1 MKILSPKQTQQ
12 LDAFTIE
19 NEPITSIDLME
30 RAAQSFTDWL
40 SDMLAPEE
48 KKIKIFCGLRNNGG
62 DGLAIARQ
70 LINLGYDITVFII
83 QHSDKMTLEFQEN
96 FSRLKN
102 LTKIQYID
110 NQLVKVD
117 LREDDLIIDAILGAG
132 LNRPTEGLIQEVI
145 LQINESK
152 AGIISIDI
160 ASGLYADSPNAD
172 TDVIVKP
179 DFTLTFQMPKLA
191 FMLPQNAEFVGNFQV
206 LDIGLHQAFIDETE
220 TKYFYT
226 DDASDLIKKR
236 PKFSHK
242 GTFGHALFIGGM
254 HGMMGAAVL
263 ASRACVRSGVGKLTV
278 HVPRCG
284 TEIMQISLPEAL
296 IWEGMDKAFIN
307 TDFWHQETLKMF
319 SAIGIGPA
327 LGVDGKT
334 LISLEKLFMVCENAK
349 IPMVLD
355 ADVFNNLATNKG
367 RTVIKKI
374 PKNSILTPHP
384 KEFQKLI
391 GKPWKDDFE
400 KLVFLSQF
408 AVNHE
413 VIICLKGANT
423 AIALP
428 DGSIHF
434 NSTGNAGMAK
444 AGTGD
449 VLTGIILALLAQG
462 YSPKDAAILGV
473 YEHGLAGDRTAEK
486 WGEMSMLASDLVEEI
501 RFLF

>member
-1 MKILSPKQTQQ
+1 MKIISSKQTQQ

-19 NEPITSIDLME
+19 NEPIASIDLME
-30 RAAQSFTDWL
+30 RAAQAFTNWL
-40 SDMLAPEE
+40 RVKYTPTD
-48 KKIKIFCGLRNNGG
+48 KKIKIFCGLGNNGG

-70 LINLGYDITVFII
+70 LINLYYDIEVFVLKY
-83 QHSDKMTLEFQEN
+83 SDKMSDDFQ
-96 FSRLKN
+96 KN
-102 LTKIQYID
+102 LSSLQNILSIQYIE
-110 NQLVKVD
+110 NQDFKINFTD
-117 LREDDLIIDAILGAG
+117 KDLIIDAILGSG
-132 LNRPTEGLIQEVI
+132 LSRPTEGLVKDII
-145 LQINESK
+145 LQINQSETP
-152 AGIISIDI
+152 IISVDI
-160 ASGLYADSPNAD
+160 ASGLFADSPNSQQ
-172 TDVIVKP
+172 DVIIKP
-179 DFTLTFQMPKLA
+179 TLTLTFQMPKLA
-191 FMLPQNAEFVGNFQV
+191 FMLPKNGDFVGDFEV
-206 LDIGLHQAFIDETE
+206 LDIGLNQSFIDNIE

-226 DDASDLIKKR
+226 QSVSTLIKNR

-263 ASRACVRSGVGKLTV
+263 ASRACMRSGVGKLTV
-278 HVPRCG
+278 HIPRNG
-284 TEIMQISLPEAL
+284 TQIMQISLPEAI
-296 IWEGMDKAFIN
+296 IWEAFDYN
-307 TDFWHQETLKMF
+307 VVTTDFWNTETLKEF

-334 LISLEKLFMVCENAK
+334 RESLEKLFTVCENAK

-355 ADVFNNLATNKG
+355 ADVFNNLATSKG
-367 RTVIKKI
+367 RAVIQKI

-384 KEFQKLI
+384 KEFEKLL
-391 GKPWKDDFE
+391 GKSWKDDFE
-400 KLVFLSQF
+400 KLEFLSQF
-408 AVNHE
+408 AVNQG
-413 VIICLKGANT
+413 VVVCLKGANT

-473 YEHGLAGDRTAEK
+473 HEHGLAGDKAAEK
-486 WGEMSMLASDLVEEI
+486 RGQTAMLASDLVEEI
-501 RFLF
+501 RF

>member
-1 MKILSPKQTQQ
+1 MKIISPKQTQQ

-19 NEPITSIDLME
+19 NEPISSIDLME
-30 RAAQSFTDWL
+30 RAAQAFTNWL
-40 SDMLAPEE
+40 TAKYNPSE
-48 KKIKIFCGLRNNGG
+48 KKINIICGLGNNGG

-70 LINLGYDITVFII
+70 LLHKGYNLAVFVLKYVDKTSDNFQINLVRLQNIFPVQFIENQDIKFNFT
-83 QHSDKMTLEFQEN
+83 EN
-96 FSRLKN
+96 N
-102 LTKIQYID
+102 
-110 NQLVKVD
+110 
-117 LREDDLIIDAILGAG
+117 LIIDAILGSG
-132 LNRPTEGLIQEVI
+132 LSRPTEGLIRDVI

-152 AGIISIDI
+152 AIVISVDI
-160 ASGLYADSPNAD
+160 ASGLFADLPNSEQ
-172 TDVIVKP
+172 DVIIKP
-179 DFTLTFQMPKLA
+179 DTTVTFQMPKLA
-191 FMLPQNAEFVGNFQV
+191 FMLPKNGEFVGDFEV
-206 LDIGLHQAFIDETE
+206 LDIGLNQAFIDKID

-226 DDASDLIKKR
+226 DDVRNLIKKR

-254 HGMMGAAVL
+254 QGMMGAAVL
-263 ASRACVRSGVGKLTV
+263 ASRACMRSGVGKVTA
-278 HVPRCG
+278 HIPRNG
-284 TEIMQISLPEAL
+284 TQIMQISLPEAL
-296 IWEGMDKAFIN
+296 IWEAADKSFIN
-307 TDFWHQETLKMF
+307 TEFWHEETLKMF

-334 LISLEKLFMVCENAK
+334 LISLEKLFTVCENAK

-367 RTVIKKI
+367 RAVIKRI
-374 PKNSILTPHP
+374 PKNSVLTPHP

-391 GKPWKDDFE
+391 GKSWKDDSE

-408 AVNHE
+408 AVNQE
-413 VIICLKGANT
+413 VFICLKGANT

-428 DGSIHF
+428 DGTIHF
-434 NSTGNAGMAK
+434 NATGNSGMAK

-473 YEHGLAGDRTAEK
+473 YEHGLAGNRTAEK
-486 WGEMSMLASDLVEEI
+486 RGQVSMLASDLVEEI
-501 RFLF
+501 RF

>member
-1 MKILSPKQTQQ
+1 MKIISPKQTQQ
-12 LDAFTIE
+12 LDVFTIE
-19 NEPITSIDLME
+19 NEPIASIDLME
-30 RAAQSFTDWL
+30 RAAQTFTNWL
-40 SDMLAPEE
+40 TAHYTPSE
-48 KKIKIFCGLRNNGG
+48 KKIKIVCGLGNNGG

-70 LINLGYDITVFII
+70 LLNLNYDIEVFVLNY
-83 QHSDKMTLEFQEN
+83 SDKMSDDFQ
-96 FSRLKN
+96 KN
-102 LTKIQYID
+102 LNRLQNILQIRYVE
-110 NQLVKVD
+110 NQDVK
-117 LREDDLIIDAILGAG
+117 LIFTENDLIIDAILGSG
-132 LNRPTEGLIQEVI
+132 LSRPTDGLIQDII

-152 AGIISIDI
+152 ANIISVDI
-160 ASGLYADSPNAD
+160 ASGLFADLPNSEQN
-172 TDVIVKP
+172 VIVKP
-179 DFTLTFQMPKLA
+179 TFTLTFQMPKLA
-191 FMLPQNAEFVGNFQV
+191 FLLPKNAEFVGEFKV
-206 LDIGLHQAFIDETE
+206 LNIGLNQAFIDKIE

-226 DDASDLIKKR
+226 DDATDLIKKR

-254 HGMMGAAVL
+254 QGMMGAAVL
-263 ASRACVRSGVGKLTV
+263 ASRACMRSGVGKLTT
-278 HVPRCG
+278 HIPRCG

-296 IWEGMDKAFIN
+296 IWEAFDKSFIN
-307 TDFWHQETLKMF
+307 TEFWHEETLKIF

-334 LISLEKLFMVCENAK
+334 LTSLEKLFAVCENAK

-367 RTVIKKI
+367 RAVIKKI
-374 PKNSILTPHP
+374 PKNSVLTPHP

-400 KLVFLSQF
+400 KLSFLSQF
-408 AVNHE
+408 AINHE

-423 AIALP
+423 AVAFP
-428 DGSIHF
+428 DGTIHF
-434 NSTGNAGMAK
+434 NSTGNSGMAK

-473 YEHGLAGDRTAEK
+473 YEHGLAGDRAAEK
-486 WGEMSMLASDLVEEI
+486 RGQMSMLASDLVEEI
-501 RFLF
+501 RF